1 MYQRKVCQH
10 CEAFFNGRRNQI
22 YCSANCR
29 KRYSEPAQNSL
40 NSREKKNRNMRL
52 IDSASRIAELYF
64 TRPPFER
71 LGMMRGYIALAK
83 QGNGKMR
90 EILSNEYLLDRK
102 NNYGNPFKGKRGK
115 SFGSLAQACEEY
127 CQYYWNASAREVVYN
142 IAADPDDGVID

>member
-10 CEAFFNGRRNQI
+10 CEAFFKGRRNKI

-29 KRYSEPAQNSL
+29 KRYSEPVQNSL
-40 NSREKKNRNMRL
+40 KSREKKNSNMRL

-64 TRPPFER
+64 THPPFER

-127 CQYYWNASAREVVYN
+127 CRRYWKASAREVVYN
-142 IAADPDDGVID
+142 IAPDPDDGVID

>member
-1 MYQRKVCQH
+1 
-10 CEAFFNGRRNQI
+10 
-22 YCSANCR
+22 
-29 KRYSEPAQNSL
+29 
-40 NSREKKNRNMRL
+40 MRL

-64 TRPPFER
+64 ARPPFER

-102 NNYGNPFKGKRGK
+102 NNDGNPFKGKRGK

-127 CQYYWNASAREVVYN
+127 CRHYWKASAREVVYN
-142 IAADPDDGVID
+142 IAPDPDDCVID